1 MSFEQVLAGATLEK
15 DRKRKEKKRALKEE
29 KRPPIYFTRNF
40 QQRPVT
46 TPEKHHAQIFEK
58 QRTSDLWFWPSGYLL
73 TIPNNLEQSGRFCQS
88 KLLRGNGSVGWPRYA
103 SHACTSNTIVLSAR
117 LAEYY
122 RSRAS
127 IIIFRKSSDWIRS
140 GSSFDIE
147 SSANFPLEESVRI
160 ESRSVTVFVWFFP
173 YFLLFFSS
181 VSFNLVQWYVMFFR
195 TSILFRDFVYKF
207 LINNP
212 PREISS

>member
-15 DRKRKEKKRALKEE
+15 DRKRKEKNVPLKKRNDRQSILHEIFNNDHAREASRTDIRETKNV
-29 KRPPIYFTRNF
+29 RP
-40 QQRPVT
+40 
-46 TPEKHHAQIFEK
+46 
-58 QRTSDLWFWPSGYLL
+58 LFWPSGYLL
-73 TIPNNLEQSGRFCQS
+73 TIPNNLEQSGRFYQS

-160 ESRSVTVFVWFFP
+160 ESRSVTVFVWFFS
-173 YFLLFFSS
+173 LLSS
-181 VSFNLVQWYVMFFR
+181 IFFFR
-195 TSILFRDFVYKF
+195 FF
-207 LINNP
+207 
-212 PREISS
+212 